1 MNQIPS
7 GEERQIQRHGG
18 ATLDG
23 APVATIAA
31 LTAVIIAFTIV
42 PLPLS
47 VIIGF
52 GKSFPLSQGLFG
64 LIGWLLGPLA
74 GALVNGIGV
83 LIGVFI
89 NPQNTT
95 IPGASVA
102 GAVAGALAAGVLG
115 ATGVRRRWA
124 LPLAI
129 FFSAAYL
136 LYGGRAIVQNGAD
149 PRAVLAGS
157 FINWSA
163 LLLFIL
169 PTRVLCARWLR
180 HADLRRVTAALFL
193 GTWIS
198 SGLAHLISATWV
210 YFAFNWPGANWWL
223 MAPVAPVEHLARCVI
238 GAVVGVGVIAGL
250 RATGLLK
257 PLHAAY

>member
-1 MNQIPS
+1 MAVTPS
-7 GEERQIQRHGG
+7 GEERRVQRHGG

-23 APVATIAA
+23 APIAVVAA
-31 LTAVIIAFTIV
+31 LTAVMVAFTIV

-47 VIIGF
+47 IVIGF
-52 GKSFPLSQGLFG
+52 GRSFPLSQGLYG

-74 GALVNGIGV
+74 GALANGVGV
-83 LIGVFI
+83 LIGVFL

-115 ATGVRRRWA
+115 AVGPRRRWS
-124 LPLAI
+124 LVLGPL
-129 FFSAAYL
+129 FLLAYA

-169 PTRVLCARWLR
+169 PIHALLARWLR
-180 HADLRRVTAALFL
+180 EANLHRLAVALFL

-198 SGLAHLISATWV
+198 SGLAHLVSATWV
-210 YFAFNWPGANWWL
+210 YFAFNWPAENWWL
-223 MAPVAPVEHLARCVI
+223 MAPAAPIEHIARCII
-238 GAVVGVGVIAGL
+238 GAVVGTGVIAGL
-250 RATGLLK
+250 RATGFLK
-257 PLHAAY
+257 ASHAAY